1 MNKRF
6 IKWSPAVSIIV
17 LLVVHELLW
26 HWLMAN
32 DVAASLF
39 SSGPENSAVLF
50 LGVLVFMASRMI
62 LYLFVPGYV
71 AALLV
76 GKLMSRKPCPA
87 TGTKPNRNFV
97 VRLR

>member
-1 MNKRF
+1 MNGGFTR
-6 IKWSPAVSIIV
+6 WLPAVCIIV
-17 LLVVHELLW
+17 LLIVHSLLW
-26 HWLMAN
+26 HRLMAN
-32 DVAASLF
+32 NAAASLF
-39 SSGPENSAVLF
+39 SSGPEHSAAIFV
-50 LGVLVFMASRMI
+50 GMIVFMASRMI

-76 GKLMSRKPCPA
+76 GKLMSRKPCPT